1 MDTSIDPSEDAAQ
14 RRLFLKGIEDALQ
27 QSPGT
32 SLSMDE
38 SNDIQQ
44 LTLHA
49 TTSLPHPLQPLEWTF
64 RLVLA
69 PQTTFASDFVSPLL
83 SQQLTAKAEKTSLL
97 QLLKEK
103 DHVISKL
110 VEKMQGDGVD
120 LVKVFPGAATSKS
133 GTTGPNARRAVAKSI
148 KGLTEFDQDQW
159 QSRLAKDN
167 GPFRDWGDFLA
178 KAFDDDGKDIGEGP
192 QVSEFGEWWKRI
204 RPKDSQREGTAPTIL
219 KTNAVQEDVVED
231 EFQVF
236 GPRNLM
242 GGS

>member
-1 MDTSIDPSEDAAQ
+1 MDTSIDPSEDSAQ
-14 RRLFLKGIEDALQ
+14 RRLFLRGLEDALE

-32 SLSMDE
+32 SLSVDQ

-49 TTSLPHPLQPLEWTF
+49 TTSLPRPLQPLEWNF

-69 PQTTFASDFVSPLL
+69 PQPTFALEFVSPLL
-83 SQQLTAKAEKTSLL
+83 SQKLTAKAEKSSLL
-97 QLLKEK
+97 QQLRDK

-110 VEKMQGDGVD
+110 IEKMQGDGID
-120 LVKVFPGAATSKS
+120 LVKVFPGAVSSKS
-133 GTTGPNARRAVAKSI
+133 STTGPNARRAVAKSI
-148 KGLTEFDQDQW
+148 KGLAEFDQDQW
-159 QSRLAKDN
+159 QRQLAKDS

-178 KAFDDDGKDIGEGP
+178 KVFNDGKDIGEGP
-192 QVSEFGEWWKRI
+192 QVSEFGEWWTRI
-204 RPKDSQREGTAPTIL
+204 GPQDSQREGTTPTIM
-219 KTNAVQEDVVED
+219 KINAVQEDIVED

-236 GPRNLM
+236 GPQHLM